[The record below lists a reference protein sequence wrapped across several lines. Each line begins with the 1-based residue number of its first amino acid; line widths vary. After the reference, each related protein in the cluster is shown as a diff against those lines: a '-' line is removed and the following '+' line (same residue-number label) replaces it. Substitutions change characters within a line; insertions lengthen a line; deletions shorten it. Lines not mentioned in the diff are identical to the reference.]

1 MRLDNL
7 ETHQKQIFEGLRPG
21 DLEDLVLPEITV
33 DDFEPK
39 SGSPENVVVVSFYVK
54 DLDPAQDLASFI
66 ERGAH
71 NILDTEVSPSPDEEG
86 NYLVFVEMHRDETL
100 TDSFMKVLE
109 DIKQVVSNDKWNVEF
124 YKNGMVEIEV
134 K

>member
-7 ETHQKQIFEGLRPG
+7 ETNQTKIFEGLRPG
-21 DLEDLVLPEITV
+21 DLENLVLPEITV

-39 SGSPENVVVVSFYVK
+39 SGSPENIVVVSFYAK
-54 DLDPAQDLASFI
+54 DLEPANDLASFI

-71 NILDTEVSPSPDEEG
+71 DILDTEVSPAPDEDG
-86 NYLVFVEMHRDETL
+86 NYLVFVEMNRDDSLME
-100 TDSFMKVLE
+100 SFMKILQ
-109 DIKQVVSNDKWNVEF
+109 DIKKIVNIDNWNVEF
-124 YKNGMVEIEV
+124 YQNGSVEVPV

>member
-54 DLDPAQDLASFI
+54 DLEPAQDLASFI
-66 ERGAH
+66 ERGSH
-71 NILDTEVSPSPDEEG
+71 NILDTEVSPAPDEDG

-100 TDSFMKVLE
+100 TASFMKILE
-109 DIKQVVSNDKWNVEF
+109 DIKKVVSIDKWNVEF
-124 YKNGMVEIEV
+124 YKNGIVEIEV

>member
-21 DLEDLVLPEITV
+21 DLQDLVLPEITV

-54 DLDPAQDLASFI
+54 DLEPAQDLASFI
-66 ERGAH
+66 ERGSH
-71 NILDTEVSPSPDEEG
+71 NILDTEVSPAPDEDG

-100 TDSFMKVLE
+100 TASFMKILE
-109 DIKQVVSNDKWNVEF
+109 DIKKVVSIDKWNVEF
-124 YKNGMVEIEV
+124 YKNGIVEIEV

>member
-7 ETHQKQIFEGLRPG
+7 ETHQKPIFEGLRPG

-86 NYLVFVEMHRDETL
+86 NYLVFVEMYRDETL
-100 TDSFMKVLE
+100 TDSFMKILE
-109 DIKQVVSNDKWNVEF
+109 DIKKVVSIDKWNVEF

>member
-109 DIKQVVSNDKWNVEF
+109 DIKKVVSIDKWNVEF

>member
-7 ETHQKQIFEGLRPG
+7 ETHQKPIFEGLRPG

-71 NILDTEVSPSPDEEG
+71 NILDTEGSPSPDEEG

-100 TDSFMKVLE
+100 TDSFMKILE
-109 DIKQVVSNDKWNVEF
+109 DIKKVVSIDKWNVEF

>member
-7 ETHQKQIFEGLRPG
+7 ETHQKPIFEGLRPG

-100 TDSFMKVLE
+100 TDSFMKILE
-109 DIKQVVSNDKWNVEF
+109 DIKKVVSIDKWNVEF

>member
-7 ETHQKQIFEGLRPG
+7 ETHQKPIFEGLRPG

-100 TDSFMKVLE
+100 TDSFIKILE
-109 DIKQVVSNDKWNVEF
+109 DIKKVVSIDKWNVEF

>member
-100 TDSFMKVLE
+100 TDSFMKILE
-109 DIKQVVSNDKWNVEF
+109 DIKKVVSIDKWNVEF

>member
-1 MRLDNL
+1 MRLVNL

-109 DIKQVVSNDKWNVEF
+109 DIKKVVSIDKWNVEF

>member
-1 MRLDNL
+1 
-7 ETHQKQIFEGLRPG
+7 
-21 DLEDLVLPEITV
+21 LEDLVLPEITV

-100 TDSFMKVLE
+100 TDSFMKILE
-109 DIKQVVSNDKWNVEF
+109 DIKKIVSIDKWNVEF

>member
-7 ETHQKQIFEGLRPG
+7 EMHQKPIFEGLRPG

-66 ERGAH
+66 ERGSH

-100 TDSFMKVLE
+100 TDSFMKILE
-109 DIKQVVSNDKWNVEF
+109 DIKKVVSIDKWNVEF

>member
-109 DIKQVVSNDKWNVEF
+109 DIKQVVSIDKWNVEF

>member
-7 ETHQKQIFEGLRPG
+7 ETHQKQVFEGLRPG

-109 DIKQVVSNDKWNVEF
+109 DIKQVVSIDKWNVEF

>member
-71 NILDTEVSPSPDEEG
+71 NILDTEVSPAPDEDG

-100 TDSFMKVLE
+100 TDSFMKILE
-109 DIKQVVSNDKWNVEF
+109 DIKKVVSIDKWNVEF
-124 YKNGMVEIEV
+124 YKNGIVEIEV

>member
-100 TDSFMKVLE
+100 TDSFMKILE
-109 DIKQVVSNDKWNVEF
+109 DIKKIVSIDKWNVEF

>member
-21 DLEDLVLPEITV
+21 DLQDLVLPEITV

-71 NILDTEVSPSPDEEG
+71 NILDTEVSPAPDEDG

-100 TDSFMKVLE
+100 TDSFMKILE
-109 DIKQVVSNDKWNVEF
+109 DIKKVVSIDKWNVEF
-124 YKNGMVEIEV
+124 YKNGIVEIEV